1 MNYGKRFEVHQP
13 NVRGF
18 EGTREQ
24 LLAEVAQ
31 LGIVP
36 IIQPK
41 NMKESVAAPQKTV
54 TASRKALPK

>member
-36 IIQPK
+36 ITQPK
-41 NMKESVAAPQKTV
+41 NMKEEKV
-54 TASRKALPK
+54 